1 MPLSLKL
8 RGALYYF
15 GFWGANGLYQGFL
28 AVHFRELG
36 LNPAQIGLAIALVPL
51 CSLLFSPPVAAW
63 ADARRKRVA
72 VLMTSLLALA
82 LSLLGLYFARGFGGV
97 LLGMAALG
105 LSLALVAPLADSLIG
120 RMASRNGLEYGRMRL
135 WGSLGFALASS
146 LAGLAWARVGYET
159 MFIVAAVA
167 TLPLVALARA
177 LPEVAAA
184 EVGRGSLLH
193 TLHDLFRHD
202 RGTLLLLASVLLM
215 GFGVGLAAPF
225 LGLAIQDRGGA
236 AAMVGFLY
244 STIALV
250 EIVTM
255 LYEGRLSRW
264 LGDAG
269 VLMLSAGLYALA
281 HIGMAL
287 ASSPALML
295 ACGMVVGMGFGLFF
309 VGSVRIVD
317 ARAQAHQVSTL
328 QSLRNGLAFGLAHL
342 IAGPVGGALYQAQGP
357 GALFLLVAFFFSLAF
372 WLLWGARG
380 AINTPPH
387 ALTQSKTPA

>member
-255 LYEGRLSRW
+255 LYERRLSRW

-281 HIGMAL
+281 YIGMAL

-328 QSLRNGLAFGLAHL
+328 QSLRNGLAFGLAYL

-372 WLLWGARG
+372 WLLWGAQG